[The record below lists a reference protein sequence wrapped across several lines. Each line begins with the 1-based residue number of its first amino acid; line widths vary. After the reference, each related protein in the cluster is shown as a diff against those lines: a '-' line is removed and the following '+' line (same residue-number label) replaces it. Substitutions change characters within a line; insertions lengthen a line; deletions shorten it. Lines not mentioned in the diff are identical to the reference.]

1 MPIHNAD
8 IAAVFDEI
16 ADLLEIQG
24 ENPFRIRAYRNA
36 AREMQSL
43 GVPAADMVSK
53 GEDLTELPGIGDDL
67 AAKIREIV
75 ETGKCKAL
83 EKLRAKFPPTITTL
97 LRLPGLGPKRVKMLY
112 DELKIESVAALKEA
126 ARAGLIRELP
136 GFGEKTEATILEA
149 LAQHAEEATRFKLA
163 IAAQYAEPLVA
174 WLKQSRNV
182 KQVVIA
188 GSYRRFRE
196 TVSDLDILATI
207 TGKSDVMERFVRY
220 DEVREV
226 MAHGETRATVRLKC
240 GLQVDLRVVLQE
252 SFGAALQYFTGSK
265 AHNIEIRRLG
275 QQKKLKIN
283 EYGVFRG
290 TRAIAGKTEES
301 VYAAVGLPWIAPELR
316 ENRGEIEAAR
326 KGKLPRLVEPGD
338 LRGDLHAHT
347 KATDG
352 HHTLKEMAE
361 TARARGFEYLAIT
374 EHSRRLTVAHGLDVH
389 ELRKQMEEIDRLN
402 AKLSGITLLKGI
414 EVDILEDGS
423 LDLPDEVLGECDL
436 VVGAVHSKFH
446 LSRAKQT
453 ARILKAMDHPSFTIL
468 AHPSGRL
475 IGSREAYDVDMLRI
489 IRAART
495 RGCFLELNAHPE
507 RLDLL
512 DIHCQMARDEGVLVA
527 ISSDAHS
534 TRDFGNLVY
543 GVGQA
548 RRGWLEKKDVL
559 NTRSLK
565 LLRPLLQRTII

>member
-1 MPIHNAD
+1 MPAHNAD
-8 IAAVFDEI
+8 IAAIFEEI

-43 GVPAADMVSK
+43 GVPASEMLAK

-97 LRLPGLGPKRVKMLY
+97 LKLPGLGPKRVKMLY
-112 DELKIESVAALKEA
+112 DEIKVESIAALRQA

-136 GFGEKTEATILEA
+136 GFGEKTEAAILEA

-174 WLKQSRNV
+174 YLGKSRNV
-182 KQVVIA
+182 KQVRIA

-196 TVSDLDILATI
+196 TVGDLDILAT
-207 TGKSDVMERFVRY
+207 TKGKSDVMERFVRY

-226 MAHGETRATVRLKC
+226 MAHGETRATVRLQC
-240 GLQVDLRVVLQE
+240 GLQVDLRVVPQE

-290 TRAIAGKTEES
+290 KQAVAGDTEES

-326 KGKLPRLVEPGD
+326 KGKLPKLVELKD

-352 HHTLKEMAE
+352 HHTLQEMAE
-361 TARARGFEYLAIT
+361 AARGQGFEYLAIT

-389 ELRKQMEEIDRLN
+389 GLRKQMEEIDRLN
-402 AKLSGITLLKGI
+402 QKLSGITLLKGI
-414 EVDILEDGS
+414 EVDILEDDS

-453 ARILKAMDHPSFTIL
+453 TRILKAMDHPHFTIL

-475 IGSREAYDVDMLRI
+475 LGSREAYDVDMLRI
-489 IRAART
+489 IRAARA

-512 DIHCQMARDEGVLVA
+512 DIHCQMARDEEVLVA

-534 TRDFGNLVY
+534 IQDFGNLLY

-565 LLRPLLQRTII
+565 LLKPLLQRTIG

>member
-1 MPIHNAD
+1 MPMHNAD

-43 GVPAADMVSK
+43 GVPAADMIAK

-112 DELKIESVAALKEA
+112 DELKIESVATLREA

-163 IAAQYAEPLVA
+163 IAAQYAEPLMA

-196 TVSDLDILATI
+196 TVGDLDILATI

-240 GLQVDLRVVLQE
+240 GLQVDLRVVPQE

-265 AHNIEIRRLG
+265 THNIEIRRLG

-326 KGKLPRLVEPGD
+326 KGKLPRLVERGD

-347 KATDG
+347 RATDG

-361 TARARGFEYLAIT
+361 AAKSRGFEYLAIT
-374 EHSRRLTVAHGLDVH
+374 EHSRRLSVAHGLDVH

-436 VVGAVHSKFH
+436 VVGAVHSRFH

-475 IGSREAYDVDMLRI
+475 IGSREAYDVDMLGI
-489 IRAART
+489 IRAARA

-534 TRDFGNLVY
+534 TQDFGNLVY